1 MRKDGKVIALDGGPQ
16 GPTPTRMP
24 ATPPETRSETLG
36 QAYVRT
42 YREMWRFL
50 AGRTG
55 SRDAA
60 DELIQEVWL
69 RIAPRA
75 EDRSIDNPD
84 AWLQRLVIN
93 QSLTWLRRNRFRSVP
108 HEPLDKAAAVA
119 DEAPDAETIASD
131 RQRHAMLC
139 ALVEEMPPR
148 RRAVFVLY
156 RGRGLS
162 LQEVADHLGI
172 SIKTVKAQ
180 MSEAIAF
187 LRQRMTESGLWP

>member
-1 MRKDGKVIALDGGPQ
+1 MRRDGKVIALGGRPE
-16 GPTPTRMP
+16 GSVSAHAP
-24 ATPPETRSETLG
+24 AAPSETRSESLG
-36 QAYVRT
+36 QAYVRC

-50 AGRTG
+50 AARTG

-69 RIAPRA
+69 RIAGRA
-75 EDRSIDNPD
+75 DDSSIDNPD

-93 QSLTWLRRNRFRSVP
+93 QSLTWLRRNRFRTIAY
-108 HEPLDKAAAVA
+108 EPLDKAASVA
-119 DEAPDAETIASD
+119 DEAPDAETIAAD
-131 RQRHAMLC
+131 RQRHDVLC
-139 ALVEEMPPR
+139 ALVDEMPPR

>member
-1 MRKDGKVIALDGGPQ
+1 MAANSKVVMLDAGKSYLAGAMRDMAQ
-16 GPTPTRMP
+16 
-24 ATPPETRSETLG
+24 PPPSETLG
-36 QAYVRT
+36 QAYVRC
-42 YREMWRFL
+42 YYEMSRFL

-69 RIAPRA
+69 RIASRA
-75 EDRSIDNPD
+75 DDTSIENPD

-93 QSLTWLRRNRFRSVP
+93 QSLTWLRKHRFRSLVV
-108 HEPLDKAAAVA
+108 EPLNRAFEVA
-119 DEAPDAETIASD
+119 DEAPDAETVAAD
-131 RQRHAMLC
+131 RQRLDV
-139 ALVEEMPPR
+139 LRELIEEMPPR

-162 LQEVADHLGI
+162 LQETADHLGI

-180 MSEAIAF
+180 MTEAIAF
-187 LRQRMTESGLWP
+187 LRQRMTDNGLWP